1 MLGIRCRGSYWFHVK
16 VINGEKSTINNKRYY
31 GFKTVDEMVQ
41 MLSDQHTIDNVL
53 TRKFPVRLLR
63 GWNGEKLVPAQDAV
77 DTELDWDP
85 LHSTVVAGQR
95 QSDLF

>member
-1 MLGIRCRGSYWFHVK
+1 MLGIRCCGSYWFHVK
-16 VINGEKSTINNKRYY
+16 VINGEKSTIDNKRYY

-53 TRKFPVRLLR
+53 TRKFPVRLLK

-85 LHSTVVAGQR
+85 LHSTVVAD
-95 QSDLF
+95 SI